1 MADTDAFEQL
11 ARLLPGPVRR
21 LAEDMDGR
29 LGDIFEHAQ
38 MLPEVEGLEHHGQ
51 ARTPATQ
58 LPFVNGG
65 QAAIPVR
72 S

>member
-1 MADTDAFEQL
+1 
-11 ARLLPGPVRR
+11 
-21 LAEDMDGR
+21 
-29 LGDIFEHAQ
+29 

-72 S
+72 SQHQLFAAEPQATLVGLFEQVQATQEGALSRTA